1 MSLPAYRCRREAR
14 HESVRLRGLDIH
26 LRRWGPAASAD
37 RPALYCLHGWLD
49 SGDTFQF
56 LVDEFAADRPVV
68 ALDWRGFGRSAWAQG
83 EYAFTDYLADLDALL
98 ELDSPQGPAMLLGHS
113 MGGNVASLYAGVRPE
128 RVRCI
133 VNLEGFG
140 LPPGVPSQAP
150 KRLRQWLSEF
160 NETPSFNDYA
170 SFEELTEAIERR
182 HPRIEALRAR
192 YLASIWAYASSCGRV
207 RLWGDARHKRI
218 FPTMYRREESEAV
231 WREISAPML
240 ALAGEH
246 SSYLAQWPDGN
257 ALEQFR
263 RCVPACTVKVIEGAG
278 HLLHLE
284 KPEVLAPLIEA
295 FLDAH

>member
-14 HESVRLRGLDIH
+14 HESVGLRGLDIH
-26 LRRWGPAASAD
+26 LRRWGPTASAD

-49 SGDTFQF
+49 CGDTFQF
-56 LVDEFAADRPVV
+56 LVDEFAKDRPVV

-98 ELDSPQGPAMLLGHS
+98 QLYSPQVPAMLLGHS
-113 MGGNVASLYAGVRPE
+113 MGGNVACLYAGVRPE
-128 RVRCI
+128 RVRSI

-140 LPPGVPSQAP
+140 LAPGVPSQAA
-150 KRLRQWLSEF
+150 KRLRQWLREL
-160 NETPSFNDYA
+160 NEKPSFNDYD
-170 SFEELTEAIERR
+170 SFEQLREAIQRR
-182 HPRIEALRAR
+182 HPRIEAPRAGH
-192 YLASIWAYASSCGRV
+192 LASVWAYADEQGRV

-218 FPTMYRREESEAV
+218 FPAMYRREESEAV

-240 ALAGEH
+240 ALAGEN
-246 SSYLAQWPDGN
+246 STYLAQWPDGN

-263 RCVPACTVKVIEGAG
+263 SSIPSCTMKVIEGAG

-284 KPEVLAPLIEA
+284 RPEALAPLIEA